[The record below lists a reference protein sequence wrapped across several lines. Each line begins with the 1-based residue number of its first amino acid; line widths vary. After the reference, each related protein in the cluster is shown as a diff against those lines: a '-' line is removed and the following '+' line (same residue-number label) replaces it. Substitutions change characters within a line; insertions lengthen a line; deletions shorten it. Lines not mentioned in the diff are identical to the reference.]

1 MFKYEAGGQYP
12 INYILNCNTIMYS
25 IEDYMHAIT
34 MWINVVD
41 SKAPSQFPQLAPK
54 MSVNVKSLFIFL
66 LMNKTRSK

>member
-1 MFKYEAGGQYP
+1 M
-12 INYILNCNTIMYS
+12 CS
-25 IEDYMHAIT
+25 IEDYMYAIT

>member
-1 MFKYEAGGQYP
+1 MSKYEAGGQYP

-54 MSVNVKSLFIFL
+54 MSECPKFIYLSLDE
-66 LMNKTRSK
+66 